1 MFLNGLTYG
10 FRIGFSYS
18 NHSLQSANKNMQS
31 ALEHPEVVDAYLVEE
46 LVNNRLIGPFSRSSI
61 PEAHIN
67 RFGIIPKSDSGK
79 WHLIVVLNKRV

>member
-31 ALEHPEVVDAYLVEE
+31 ALEHPEVVDAYLAEE
-46 LVNNRLIGPFSRSSI
+46 LENNRLIGPFSQRSI

-67 RFGIIPKSDSGK
+67 RFGVIPKSHSGK
-79 WHLIVVLNKRV
+79 WRLIVVLNKRV